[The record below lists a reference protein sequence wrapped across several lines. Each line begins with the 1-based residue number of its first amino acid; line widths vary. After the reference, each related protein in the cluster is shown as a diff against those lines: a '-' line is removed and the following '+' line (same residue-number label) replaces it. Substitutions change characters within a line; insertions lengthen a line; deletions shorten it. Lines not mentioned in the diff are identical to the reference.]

1 MIHNLQRYGARIF
14 VTGLIEKKIFDLRA
28 QVNVDSLAR
37 QRPSRGLDIA
47 AIAIV
52 AIPGRG

>member
-1 MIHNLQRYGARIF
+1 MIHNLQRYGPRIF
-14 VTGLIEKKIFDLRA
+14 VTGLIEKEIFDLRA